1 MTVCEANEGRLRL
14 EDRLN
19 VTGRSAGGPFGVPAV
34 ALLLLLGSA
43 CNDVSKAL
51 LPQHEEEKFE
61 LKQDKRGRIIRLNK
75 VTGEVAIVDGT
86 QLVPVRPPDIP
97 PKGVAA
103 KRIPT
108 TPTATA
114 PVTPISAPV
123 AQLQTATPNV
133 AVEIVPIS
141 APVPAGRLSG
151 IELELGSKRA
161 HVINNSTDQK
171 VFDELLRQLQE
182 WKRWEVVDAKGEA
195 NVLLVFSDRVTNY
208 GPVGVFAGG
217 TGTIVPVIS
226 DQRFLILVDPAT
238 NENILTISCE
248 RRLRASYTA
257 GVLVNRLRD
266 RIVKDERNRKPR

>member
-1 MTVCEANEGRLRL
+1 MHR
-14 EDRLN
+14 
-19 VTGRSAGGPFGVPAV
+19 F
-34 ALLLLLGSA
+34 
-43 CNDVSKAL
+43 
-51 LPQHEEEKFE
+51 
-61 LKQDKRGRIIRLNK
+61 
-75 VTGEVAIVDGT
+75 
-86 QLVPVRPPDIP
+86 
-97 PKGVAA
+97 
-103 KRIPT
+103 
-108 TPTATA
+108 
-114 PVTPISAPV
+114 
-123 AQLQTATPNV
+123 
-133 AVEIVPIS
+133 S
-141 APVPAGRLSG
+141 APVPAGPLSG

-171 VFDELLRQLQE
+171 VFDELLKQLRE
-182 WKRWEVVDAKGEA
+182 WKRWDVVEAKDEA

-208 GPVGVFAGG
+208 GPVGSFAGG